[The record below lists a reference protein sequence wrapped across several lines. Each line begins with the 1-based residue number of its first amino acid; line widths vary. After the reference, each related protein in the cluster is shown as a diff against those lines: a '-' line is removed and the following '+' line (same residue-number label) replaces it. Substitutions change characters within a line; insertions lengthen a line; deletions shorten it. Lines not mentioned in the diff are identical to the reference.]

1 MCQNWASL
9 EGKALIGNS
18 FTVTPQSHFV
28 TFCKCNKAD
37 NNESMRLKQIK
48 LAGFKSFVDPTQV
61 PFPAAMTCVVGP
73 NGCGKSNVI
82 DAVRWVLGESSA
94 KNLRG
99 DAMTDVIF
107 NGSTQRKPVSQAS
120 VELVFENTQG
130 KLQGSLADRSE
141 ISLKRLVTRDAQSH
155 YFLNGSKCRRRDI
168 TDIFLG
174 TGLGPR
180 SYAIIEQGMISRLIE
195 SRPQELR
202 VFIEEAAGIS
212 KYKERRRET
221 ETRIKHTRDNLDRL
235 ADVRDELGKNLDKLR
250 RQAATAERYKELKAT
265 ERRYKAELTC
275 LKWLFYNN
283 QLQQAEQQLA
293 ALELDFTQFET
304 QGSGG
309 FLRLTELKAE
319 LDNVRQQLDAKQ
331 QQYYQL
337 GVNISAL
344 EQQLLHQ
351 RQRRQTLQDEK
362 RSLTLNLQHGLDQ
375 ISEEQ
380 AQLAALQQQLLE
392 QLPDTELVMQQ
403 LEEVTAELLLLEQQ
417 QQDQQQ
423 AQLAAQQQ
431 QFQWQQQLRQLE
443 LQSEHKKLLLQ
454 QNVQRQQKLSEQQ
467 QSLAAVDIAGNV
479 SQLMAALADTE
490 QLQTKCS
497 EETKLQSDRLGEL
510 QQQKIAL
517 QLKAQSVRQQQQ
529 QLGSALAAV
538 EKEQQKL
545 LQQQP
550 LLPKLQ
556 VAEGWSVAVA
566 VALSA
571 LNFSEIT
578 QGHQCDAAG
587 HYLFASGKPLQTD
600 SQNLQTGAS
609 LASKVS
615 GALMPAYFADILL
628 ADDEQSA
635 VAMLKSI
642 APYQSVMLQNG
653 HWYGANWRIVA
664 GKNEQDNPQAL
675 AERASQ
681 LTAEMTVA
689 MQQLT
694 AVECEQQLLQQQRQ
708 LQEET
713 LQQLQGRVAVLQT
726 QQQQQH
732 TELVLL
738 QQQQQQ
744 QQLQLHNMAEE
755 LAQLTA
761 QQQLDVEML
770 ELWQQQQ
777 LEVQAELAAHQDLQ
791 QDVQAKLAQSQQ
803 QLQQWRSRQQQLNQQ
818 QQQQALNQVSLER
831 QLEAARTHLA
841 RSQQQ
846 QQQLAD
852 KLQSLSAQLDLLDEP
867 NAEDQEQLH
876 AWLLER
882 EELAAV
888 KLQLQNQQSGL
899 EQQLRET
906 EQGQHGLQQLLASK
920 QKQID
925 NVRLD
930 AEGFRI
936 RANNMLE
943 LLSEQK
949 VNFRDLQQNL
959 PPDATEPVWQQQLD
973 KTTEALNR
981 LGPINLAAIDEFA
994 QQDERKQYLDA
1005 QHQDLVSALETLET
1019 AIRKIDRETR
1029 QKFKETYEQVNSG
1042 LQSLFPKVFGGGS
1055 AYLELTDEDLL
1066 ETGVSIMARP
1076 PGKKNSTIHLL
1087 SGGEKALTA
1096 LSLVFSIFR
1105 LNPAPFCMLDEVDA
1119 PLDDANVGR
1128 FCNLVREMSE
1138 TVQFI
1143 YISHNKIA
1151 MEMAAQLMGVTMQEP
1166 GVSRV
1171 VAVDVEDAVKMA
1183 QA

>member
-1 MCQNWASL
+1 
-9 EGKALIGNS
+9 
-18 FTVTPQSHFV
+18 
-28 TFCKCNKAD
+28 
-37 NNESMRLKQIK
+37 MRLKQIK

-180 SYAIIEQGMISRLIE
+180 SYAIIEQGMISKLIE

-235 ADVRDELGKNLDKLR
+235 SDVREELGKNLDKLR

-293 ALELDFTQFET
+293 ALELDLAQFET

-309 FLRLTELKAE
+309 FLKLTELKAE
-319 LDNVRQQLDAKQ
+319 LDEVRQLLDAKQ

-351 RQRRQTLQDEK
+351 RQRRQSLQDEK
-362 RSLTLNLQHGLDQ
+362 RSLALNLQHGLDQ
-375 ISEEQ
+375 IGEEQ
-380 AQLAALQQQLLE
+380 AQLEALQQQLLE
-392 QLPDTELVMQQ
+392 QQPEAEISLQQ
-403 LEEVTAELLLLEQQ
+403 LEETTAQLLVLEQSLQ
-417 QQDQQQ
+417 NRQQ
-423 AQLAAQQQ
+423 AQLLAQQQ
-431 QFQWQQQLRQLE
+431 QFQWQQQLKQFELQSQHKRSLLQQTTERRQKLRSQQQTLANEDLTAKVAALKAQLAENVQQLE
-443 LQSEHKKLLLQ
+443 LQNETTQ
-454 QNVQRQQKLSEQQ
+454 QLSSQQ
-467 QSLAAVDIAGNV
+467 A
-479 SQLMAALADTE
+479 
-490 QLQTKCS
+490 
-497 EETKLQSDRLGEL
+497 EL
-510 QQQKIAL
+510 QQQKVEL
-517 QLKAQSVRQQQQ
+517 QLAEQTENQQQQ
-529 QLGSALAAV
+529 QLQ
-538 EKEQQKL
+538 KNQQQLQLQQQQL

-571 LNFSEIT
+571 LNFSEVVAAHQAEKSGPYIFQAATALTTTLATT
-578 QGHQCDAAG
+578 QTTALAA
-587 HYLFASGKPLQTD
+587 PLE
-600 SQNLQTGAS
+600 N
-609 LASKVS
+609 LASKV
-615 GALMPAYFADILL
+615 AADYVPAYFADILL
-628 ADDEQSA
+628 ATDDNA
-635 VAMLKSI
+635 ALKVLPQLQ
-642 APYQSVMLQNG
+642 AHQSVICANG
-653 HWYGANWRIVA
+653 HWYGSNWRMVA

-675 AERASQ
+675 AERADDIKAELLKIQ
-681 LTAEMTVA
+681 TQRAATAA
-689 MQQLT
+689 AQQQLAAQLQASATALQEAQGRAGQLQAGQQQLHT
-694 AVECEQQLLQQQRQ
+694 AVML
-708 LQEET
+708 
-713 LQQLQGRVAVLQT
+713 T
-726 QQQQQH
+726 QQ
-732 TELVLL
+732 

-744 QQLQLHNMAEE
+744 QQLSDITQELLLLETQQQQYLDE
-755 LAQLTA
+755 LA
-761 QQQLDVEML
+761 
-770 ELWQQQQ
+770 LWQQQQ
-777 LEVQAELAAHQDLQ
+777 DAVQAELAEHEQAQ
-791 QDVQAKLAQSQQ
+791 QDEQAQLQKTQQ
-803 QLQQWRSRQQQLNQQ
+803 QLQQRRAQQQQLNQQ
-818 QQQQALNQVSLER
+818 QQQLALNQVSLER

-852 KLQSLSAQLDLLDEP
+852 KLQLLTAQLDLLDEP
-867 NAEDQEQLH
+867 DGEDQEQLQ

-882 EELAAV
+882 DGLAAE
-888 KLQLQNQQSGL
+888 KLQLQNQQAGL
-899 EQQLRET
+899 EQQLREL
-906 EQGQHGLQQLLASK
+906 EQGQHGLQQVLAAK
-920 QKQID
+920 QKQIESA
-925 NVRLD
+925 RLD
-930 AEGFRI
+930 AEGFRV

-943 LLSEQK
+943 LLTEQK
-949 VNFRDLQQNL
+949 VNFRELQQNL
-959 PPDATEPVWQQQLD
+959 PADATESVWQQQLD
-973 KTTEALNR
+973 KTSEALNR

-1029 QKFKETYEQVNSG
+1029 QKFKDTFEQVNSG
-1042 LQSLFPKVFGGGS
+1042 LQTLFPKVFGGGS

>member
-1 MCQNWASL
+1 
-9 EGKALIGNS
+9 
-18 FTVTPQSHFV
+18 
-28 TFCKCNKAD
+28 
-37 NNESMRLKQIK
+37 MRLKQIK

-180 SYAIIEQGMISRLIE
+180 SYAIIEQGMISKLIE

-235 ADVRDELGKNLDKLR
+235 SDVREELGKNLDKLR

-293 ALELDFTQFET
+293 ALELDLAQFET

-309 FLRLTELKAE
+309 FLKLTELKAE
-319 LDNVRQQLDAKQ
+319 LDEVRQLLDAKQ

-351 RQRRQTLQDEK
+351 RQRRQSLQDEK
-362 RSLTLNLQHGLDQ
+362 RSLALNLQHGLDQ
-375 ISEEQ
+375 IGEEQ
-380 AQLAALQQQLLE
+380 AQLEVLQQQLLE
-392 QLPDTELVMQQ
+392 QQPEAEIAMQQ
-403 LEEVTAELLLLEQQ
+403 LEEVTAQLLVLEQSLQ
-417 QQDQQQ
+417 NRQQ
-423 AQLAAQQQ
+423 AQLLAQQQ
-431 QFQWQQQLRQLE
+431 QFQWQQQLKQFELQSQHKNSLLQQNTERRQKLAVQQQALANEDLTAKVATLKTQLAETLQQLE
-443 LQSEHKKLLLQ
+443 LQNEKIQ
-454 QNVQRQQKLSEQQ
+454 QLGRQQ
-467 QSLAAVDIAGNV
+467 
-479 SQLMAALADTE
+479 T
-490 QLQTKCS
+490 
-497 EETKLQSDRLGEL
+497 EL
-510 QQQKIAL
+510 QQQKMQL
-517 QLKAQSVRQQQQ
+517 QLQEQAENQQQQ
-529 QLGSALAAV
+529 QLQKALAQL
-538 EKEQQKL
+538 QQQQQQL

-571 LNFSEIT
+571 LNFSEVVAA
-578 QGHQCDAAG
+578 HQTEKSGAYIFPPATALATTSAA
-587 HYLFASGKPLQTD
+587 LL
-600 SQNLQTGAS
+600 NN
-609 LASKVS
+609 LASKV
-615 GALMPAYFADILL
+615 AADYVPAYFADILL
-628 ADDEQSA
+628 AADDEAALRLLPQ
-635 VAMLKSI
+635 LQRH
-642 APYQSVMLQNG
+642 QSVICANG
-653 HWYGANWRIVA
+653 HWYGSNWRMVA

-675 AERASQ
+675 AERAGHMQ
-681 LTAEMTVA
+681 AEFNDI
-689 MQQLT
+689 
-694 AVECEQQLLQQQRQ
+694 
-708 LQEET
+708 
-713 LQQLQGRVAVLQT
+713 QT
-726 QQQQQH
+726 QQAATAAAQQQLE
-732 TELVLL
+732 TELLQCAIEFKAAQSRAGLL
-738 QQQQQQ
+738 QTEQQQLHTAVMLTEQQQQQQQ
-744 QQLQLHNMAEE
+744 QQLTDILQEQLQLETQQQQYLDE
-755 LAQLTA
+755 LA
-761 QQQLDVEML
+761 
-770 ELWQQQQ
+770 LWQQQQ
-777 LEVQAELAAHQDLQ
+777 HAVQAELAEHEQAQ
-791 QDVQAKLAQSQQ
+791 QDEQAQLQKVQQ
-803 QLQQWRSRQQQLNQQ
+803 QLQQRRAQQQQLNQQ
-818 QQQQALNQVSLER
+818 QQQLALSQVSLER

-852 KLQSLSAQLDLLDEP
+852 KLQMLTAQLDLLDEP
-867 NAEDQEQLH
+867 DGDDQEQLQ

-882 EELAAV
+882 EQLAAE
-888 KLQLQNQQSGL
+888 KLQLQNQQSAL
-899 EQQLRET
+899 EQQLREL
-906 EQGQHGLQQLLASK
+906 EQGQHGLQQVLSAK
-920 QKQID
+920 QKQIESA
-925 NVRLD
+925 RLD
-930 AEGFRI
+930 AEGFRV

-943 LLSEQK
+943 LLTEQK
-949 VNFRDLQQNL
+949 VNFRELQQNL
-959 PPDATEPVWQQQLD
+959 PADATESVWQQQLD

-1029 QKFKETYEQVNSG
+1029 QKFKDTFEQVNSG
-1042 LQSLFPKVFGGGS
+1042 LQTLFPKVFGGGS